1 MLIRKIATGACLS
14 VALLFAA
21 GTQAS
26 ANPLASSAFSHT
38 SQAQTTVGTAPV
50 IQVESFG
57 FSFGLSDRRD
67 YRRGRD
73 YRRDSRHRGNRY
85 HRRSRGPSFS
95 LTIPVPSRRYSDSGS
110 CSHWSQ
116 QCTNSWGYGNNN
128 YSGCMRYYG
137 C

>member
-26 ANPLASSAFSHT
+26 ANPLANSAFSHT
-38 SQAQTTVGTAPV
+38 PQAQTTVGTAPV
-50 IQVESFG
+50 IQVDSFG
-57 FSFGLSDRRD
+57 FSLGFGDRRD
-67 YRRGRD
+67 YRRG
-73 YRRDSRHRGNRY
+73 RDSRHRGNRY
-85 HRRSRGPSFS
+85 HRRSHGPSFS
-95 LTIPVPSRRYSDSGS
+95 LAIPVPSPRYSDSGS

-116 QCTNSWGYGNNN
+116 RCADSWGYGNND